1 MSTRANERIE
11 TTAELVDL
19 TNYMNTCM
27 SDTFFKLKTGI
38 RESMERLMFL
48 MEYHIF
54 AGNVLYCSDSWF
66 QSRPFFDSDLGPIP
80 GKPPFSRIF
89 C

>member
-1 MSTRANERIE
+1 MINSDGFPIVSINRTFEEMATRANERIE

-38 RESMERLMFL
+38 RESMERLLFL

-54 AGNVLYCSDSWF
+54 E
-66 QSRPFFDSDLGPIP
+66 
-80 GKPPFSRIF
+80 GKRVHLKFEF
-89 C
+89 V